1 MMPNTTVVATTINA
15 IIGHLH
21 KMCVI
26 LLKIRPK

>member
-1 MMPNTTVVATTINA
+1 MTHNITAAATTTNA

-26 LLKIRPK
+26 LLKIRLK